1 MKKKS
6 IAIFMTCGLI
16 SVFASSSFAADKFKQ
31 TLVAKTDFQT
41 ADWNGGKVTI
51 GTIKGVV
58 ETYGSTGPS
67 MPNGSSMQSCL
78 LRSQR
83 MKDSIEVVANCSYT
97 DKDGDILYSIAERKQ
112 GDVATGSGGKGRT
125 RFMGGTGKYSGATGG
140 CDYLTKY
147 MPDNWSV
154 VESECTRD

>member
-1 MKKKS
+1 MKKIS
-6 IAIFMTCGLI
+6 IAIFMTYGLI
-16 SVFASSSFAADKFKQ
+16 SVFAPSSYAADKFKQ

-41 ADWNGGKVTI
+41 ADWNGGKITI

-58 ETYGSTGPS
+58 ETYGSTSPS

-97 DKDGDILYSIAERKQ
+97 DKDGDILYAIAERKQ
-112 GDVATGSGGKGRT
+112 GDVAAGSGGKGRT
-125 RFMGGTGKYSGATGG
+125 RFMGGTGKYTGVSGG

-154 VESECTRD
+154 VESECTKD